1 MSEVFIFERVG
12 DVWRSSKLSLE
23 KGLLLNELEDLELRL
38 ELDPEPSAREVFL
51 KNLYEIRC
59 DVRLID
65 YALSGNFNIVIIA
78 DG

>member
-1 MSEVFIFERVG
+1 MAEVIIYERVG

-23 KGLLLNELEDLELRL
+23 KSLLLNELEDLELRL
-38 ELDPEPSAREVFL
+38 ELDPEPSFRDVLL

-65 YALSGNFNIVIIA
+65 RALAGDFNVVVIA

>member
-1 MSEVFIFERVG
+1 MAEVFIFERVG

-23 KGLLLNELEDLELRL
+23 KRLLLNELEDLELRL
-38 ELDPEPSAREVFL
+38 EINPEPSFREVLL

-65 YALSGNFNIVIIA
+65 QALLGNFNIVVIA

>member
-1 MSEVFIFERVG
+1 MTEVFIFERVG

-23 KGLLLNELEDLELRL
+23 KRLLLNELEDLELRL
-38 ELDPEPSAREVFL
+38 ELDPEPSFRDVLL

-65 YALSGNFNIVIIA
+65 RALAGNFNVVVIA

>member
-12 DVWRSSKLSLE
+12 DTWRSSKLSLE
-23 KGLLLNELEDLELRL
+23 KRMLLSELEDLELRL
-38 ELDPEPSAREVFL
+38 ELDPEPPVKAILL

-65 YALSGNFNIVIIA
+65 QALIGSFDIVVIA
-78 DG
+78 E

>member
-12 DVWRSSKLSLE
+12 DTWRSSKLSLE
-23 KGLLLNELEDLELRL
+23 KRMLLSELEDLELRL
-38 ELDPEPSAREVFL
+38 ELDPEPSFREVL
-51 KNLYEIRC
+51 VKNLYEIRR

-65 YALSGNFNIVIIA
+65 QALIGNFNVVVIA